1 MLWFFRLDKKP
12 DFTFW
17 NKAFI
22 RDEWLG
28 KHHFIGGFV
37 MRRQF
42 SFGSLSRLCAI
53 AMVAVLL
60 GFTAESVQGASAPS
74 LAQLIE
80 GAKKE
85 TTLRGQWS
93 QNSFGGAKGLT
104 ELVAGMN
111 KKYGLNLKAQFT
123 PGPDMQRLML
133 RLAQEAAAGQP
144 ASTDVYMG
152 NSQAVF
158 DAMKANVLKPMDW
171 SSILPR
177 KIPAEKG
184 FDPIAPDGVAV
195 AFATTVV
202 GILYN
207 SDLVKGNDVPRRLE
221 DVLNPKWKGKIA
233 STPYAAGLR
242 ELAMPGLL
250 GREYVLEFTKKLSRH
265 IGGLLRCGE
274 AERFTSGEFLM
285 LVLTCGGNDV
295 NVLQATGAPVAH
307 TVVEDGTVLHMRYA
321 GVPKHSQSPNAGAL
335 LTAYLHTPEAQALLW
350 RDDGLDLHLYPES
363 KMKKDVEKVRAAG
376 GKIALNTP
384 QWLASLQGYAETQK
398 ELEKI
403 LREGSGSK

>member
-1 MLWFFRLDKKP
+1 MMDQSRFSLTR
-12 DFTFW
+12 
-17 NKAFI
+17 
-22 RDEWLG
+22 R
-28 KHHFIGGFV
+28 GGTA
-37 MRRQF
+37 
-42 SFGSLSRLCAI
+42 GII
-53 AMVAVLL
+53 AMLLTAV
-60 GFTAESVQGASAPS
+60 TVESLHAASATS

-85 TTLRGQWS
+85 GIIRGQWS
-93 QNSFGGAKGLT
+93 QNSFGGAQGLT

-111 KKYGLNLKAQFT
+111 KKYGLNLKSQFT

-133 RLAQEAAAGQP
+133 RLVQEAVAGQP
-144 ASTDVYMG
+144 ASTDLYMG
-152 NSQAVF
+152 NSQAIF
-158 DAMKANVLKPMDW
+158 DAMKANILKPTEW
-171 SSILPR
+171 TAILPR
-177 KIPAEKG
+177 KIPPEMG
-184 FDPIAPDGVAV
+184 FDPIAPQGVAI

-207 SDLVKGNDVPRRLE
+207 TDLVKGDDIPQSLE
-221 DVLNPKWKGKIA
+221 DVLKPKWKGKIA
-233 STPYAAGLR
+233 STPYAAGFR

-250 GREYVLEFTKKLSRH
+250 GREYVIDYVKKLSRQ

-295 NVLQATGAPVAH
+295 NVLQATGAPIAH
-307 TVVEDGTVLHMRYA
+307 TVVKEGTVLHMRYA
-321 GVPKHSQSPNAGAL
+321 GVPKHSQSPNAATL
-335 LTAYLHTPEAQALLW
+335 LAAYLQTPDAQALLW
-350 RDDGLDLHLYPES
+350 REDGLDLHLYPES

-384 QWLASLQGYAETQK
+384 QWLASLKGYSETQK

-403 LREGSGSK
+403 LREGSSSK

>member
-1 MLWFFRLDKKP
+1 MIGQFRSSSRSRACLV
-12 DFTFW
+12 
-17 NKAFI
+17 
-22 RDEWLG
+22 
-28 KHHFIGGFV
+28 GFV
-37 MRRQF
+37 ALL
-42 SFGSLSRLCAI
+42 LSAALIENLHAG
-53 AMVAVLL
+53 A
-60 GFTAESVQGASAPS
+60 AEP

-93 QNSFGGAKGLT
+93 QNSFGGAKGLN

-152 NSQAVF
+152 NSQAIF
-158 DAMKANVLKPMDW
+158 DGMKANVLKPMDW
-171 SSILPR
+171 NTILPR
-177 KIPAEKG
+177 KIPTEKG
-184 FDPIAPDGVAV
+184 FEPIAPDGVAL

-207 SDLVKGNDVPRRLE
+207 SDLVKGNDIPRRLE

-233 STPYAAGLR
+233 STPSAAGFR

-250 GREYVLEFTKKLSRH
+250 GREYVIDFTKKLSRQ

-307 TVVEDGTVLHMRYA
+307 TVVEEGTVLHIRYA
-321 GVPKHSQSPNAGAL
+321 AVPKHSQSPNAGAL
-335 LTAYLHTPEAQALLW
+335 FAAYLHTPEAQAMLW
-350 RDDGLDLHLYPES
+350 KEDGLDLHLYPES

-384 QWLASLQGYAETQK
+384 QWLASLKGYAETQK

>member
-1 MLWFFRLDKKP
+1 MMDQ
-12 DFTFW
+12 
-17 NKAFI
+17 I
-22 RDEWLG
+22 R
-28 KHHFIGGFV
+28 
-37 MRRQF
+37 F
-42 SFGSLSRLCAI
+42 SSLSRFGTIGMI
-53 AMVAVLL
+53 ALLLAAV
-60 GFTAESVQGASAPS
+60 TVESLQAASAPS
-74 LAQLIE
+74 LPELVE

-85 TTLRGQWS
+85 GIIRGQWS
-93 QNSFGGAKGLT
+93 QNSFGGAKGLA

-111 KKYGLNLKAQFT
+111 KKYGLNLKSQFT

-133 RLAQEAAAGQP
+133 RVAQEAAAGQP
-144 ASTDVYMG
+144 ASTDLYMG
-152 NSQAVF
+152 NSQAIF
-158 DAMKANVLKPMDW
+158 DAMKANVLKPIDW
-171 SSILPR
+171 TAILPR
-177 KIPAEKG
+177 KLPSEPG
-184 FDPIAPDGVAV
+184 FDPIAPEGVAI

-207 SDLVKGNDVPRRLE
+207 SDLVKGNDIPRRLE

-233 STPYAAGLR
+233 STPYAAGFR
-242 ELAMPGLL
+242 ELAMPGFL
-250 GREYVLEFTKKLSRH
+250 GREYVIDFTKKLSRH

-307 TVVEDGTVLHMRYA
+307 TVVEEGTVLHIRYA

-335 LTAYLHTPEAQALLW
+335 LAAYLHTPEAQALLW
-350 RDDGLDLHLYPES
+350 RDDGLDLHVYPES

-376 GKIALNTP
+376 GKVALNTP
-384 QWLASLQGYAETQK
+384 QWLASLKGYAETQK

>member
-1 MLWFFRLDKKP
+1 M
-12 DFTFW
+12 T
-17 NKAFI
+17 
-22 RDEWLG
+22 
-28 KHHFIGGFV
+28 
-37 MRRQF
+37 RRF
-42 SFGSLSRLCAI
+42 SFDSFSRAGAI
-53 AMVAVLL
+53 VMVAMLL
-60 GFTAESVQGASAPS
+60 AAVTVKSVQAASAPS

-93 QNSFGGAKGLT
+93 QNSFGGAKGLA
-104 ELVAGMN
+104 ELVVGMN

-133 RLAQEAAAGQP
+133 RIAQEAAAGQP

-152 NSQAVF
+152 NSQAIF

-171 SSILPR
+171 SAILPR
-177 KIPAEKG
+177 KIPTEKG
-184 FDPIAPDGVAV
+184 FDPIAPEGVAL

-207 SDLVKGNDVPRRLE
+207 SDLVKGNDIPRRLE

-233 STPYAAGLR
+233 STPYAAGFR
-242 ELAMPGLL
+242 ELAMPGYL
-250 GREYVLEFTKKLSRH
+250 GREYVIDFTKKLSRH

-307 TVVEDGTVLHMRYA
+307 TVVEEGTVLHIRYA
-321 GVPKHSQSPNAGAL
+321 GIPKHSQSPNAGAL
-335 LTAYLHTPEAQALLW
+335 LAAYLHTREAQAMLW
-350 RDDGLDLHLYPES
+350 KEDGLDLHLYPES
-363 KMKKDVEKVRAAG
+363 KMKKDVDKVRAAG

-384 QWLASLQGYAETQK
+384 QWLSSLKGYSETQK

>member
-1 MLWFFRLDKKP
+1 MMDQFR
-12 DFTFW
+12 
-17 NKAFI
+17 
-22 RDEWLG
+22 
-28 KHHFIGGFV
+28 
-37 MRRQF
+37 F
-42 SFGSLSRLCAI
+42 SSLSRVGTIGII
-53 AMVAVLL
+53 AMLLTAV
-60 GFTAESVQGASAPS
+60 TVESLQAASATS
-74 LAQLIE
+74 LAQLVE

-85 TTLRGQWS
+85 GIIRGQWS
-93 QNSFGGAKGLT
+93 QNSFGGAQGLA

-111 KKYGLNLKAQFT
+111 KKYGLNLKSQFT

-133 RLAQEAAAGQP
+133 RLVQEAAAGQP
-144 ASTDVYMG
+144 ASTDLYMG
-152 NSQAVF
+152 NSQAIF
-158 DAMKANVLKPMDW
+158 DAMKANVLKPTEW
-171 SSILPR
+171 AAILPR
-177 KIPAEKG
+177 KIPPEPG
-184 FDPIAPDGVAV
+184 FDPIAPQGVAI

-207 SDLVKGNDVPRRLE
+207 TDLVKGDDIPQSLE
-221 DVLNPKWKGKIA
+221 DVLKPKWKGKIA
-233 STPYAAGLR
+233 STPYAAGFR

-250 GREYVLEFTKKLSRH
+250 GREYVLDYTKKLSRQ
-265 IGGLLRCGE
+265 IGGLVRCGE

-295 NVLQATGAPVAH
+295 NVLQATGAPIAH
-307 TVVEDGTVLHMRYA
+307 TVIKEGTVLHMRYA

-335 LTAYLHTPEAQALLW
+335 LAAYLQTPEAQALLW
-350 RDDGLDLHLYPES
+350 KEDGLDLHLYPES

-384 QWLASLQGYAETQK
+384 QWLASLKGYSETQK

>member
-1 MLWFFRLDKKP
+1 MIGQFR
-12 DFTFW
+12 
-17 NKAFI
+17 
-22 RDEWLG
+22 
-28 KHHFIGGFV
+28 
-37 MRRQF
+37 
-42 SFGSLSRLCAI
+42 FGSLNHTGTIGIAAMLLTAI
-53 AMVAVLL
+53 VV
-60 GFTAESVQGASAPS
+60 ENVQAASATS
-74 LAQLIE
+74 LAQLVE

-85 TTLRGQWS
+85 GIIRGQWS
-93 QNSFGGAKGLT
+93 QNSFGGAKGLV

-111 KKYGLNLKAQFT
+111 KKYGLNLKSQFT

-152 NSQAVF
+152 NSQAIF
-158 DAMKANVLKPMDW
+158 DAMKANVLKPMEW
-171 SSILPR
+171 TPILPR
-177 KIPAEKG
+177 KIPAEQG
-184 FDPIAPDGVAV
+184 FDPVAPEGVAV

-207 SDLVKGNDVPRRLE
+207 SDLVKGNDIPRRLE

-233 STPYAAGLR
+233 STPYAAGFR
-242 ELAMPGLL
+242 ELAMPGFL
-250 GREYVLEFTKKLSRH
+250 GREYVIEFTKKLSRQ

-307 TVVEDGTVLHMRYA
+307 TVIEEGTVLHIRYA

-350 RDDGLDLHLYPES
+350 RDDGLDLHVYPES

-384 QWLASLQGYAETQK
+384 QWLASLKGYAETQK

>member
-1 MLWFFRLDKKP
+1 MID
-12 DFTFW
+12 
-17 NKAFI
+17 
-22 RDEWLG
+22 
-28 KHHFIGGFV
+28 
-37 MRRQF
+37 Q
-42 SFGSLSRLCAI
+42 SRLSLIRRAGTAGII
-53 AMVAVLL
+53 AMLFTAVAVETLH
-60 GFTAESVQGASAPS
+60 AASATS

-85 TTLRGQWS
+85 GIIRGQWS
-93 QNSFGGAKGLT
+93 QNSFGGAQGLT

-111 KKYGLNLKAQFT
+111 KKYGLNLKSQFT

-144 ASTDVYMG
+144 ASTDLYMG
-152 NSQAVF
+152 NSQAIF
-158 DAMKANVLKPMDW
+158 DGMKANVLKPTEW
-171 SSILPR
+171 TGILPR
-177 KIPAEKG
+177 KIPSESG
-184 FDPIAPDGVAV
+184 FDPIAPQGVAI

-207 SDLVKGNDVPRRLE
+207 TDLVKGDDIPQSLE
-221 DVLNPKWKGKIA
+221 DVLKPKWKGKIA
-233 STPYAAGLR
+233 STPYAAGFR

-250 GREYVLEFTKKLSRH
+250 GREYVIDYTKKLSRQ

-295 NVLQATGAPVAH
+295 NVLQATGAPIAH
-307 TVVEDGTVLHMRYA
+307 TVVKEGTVLHIRYA

-335 LTAYLHTPEAQALLW
+335 LAAYLHTPEAQALLW
-350 RDDGLDLHLYPES
+350 REDGLDLHLYPES

-384 QWLASLQGYAETQK
+384 QWLASLKGYSETQK

>member
-1 MLWFFRLDKKP
+1 MMDQS
-12 DFTFW
+12 TFGW
-17 NKAFI
+17 ICRA
-22 RDEWLG
+22 G
-28 KHHFIGGFV
+28 TAV
-37 MRRQF
+37 M
-42 SFGSLSRLCAI
+42 I
-53 AMVAVLL
+53 ATLLTAVAV
-60 GFTAESVQGASAPS
+60 ESLQAASATP
-74 LAQLIE
+74 LAQMIE

-85 TTLRGQWS
+85 GIIRGQWS
-93 QNSFGGAKGLT
+93 QNSFGGAQGLT

-111 KKYGLNLKAQFT
+111 KKYGLNLKSQFT

-144 ASTDVYMG
+144 ASTDLYMG
-152 NSQAVF
+152 NSQAIF
-158 DAMKANVLKPMDW
+158 DAMKANVLKPTEW
-171 SSILPR
+171 SAILPR
-177 KIPAEKG
+177 KIPSEPG
-184 FDPIAPDGVAV
+184 FDPIAPQGVAI

-207 SDLVKGNDVPRRLE
+207 TDLVKGDDVPQSLE
-221 DVLNPKWKGKIA
+221 DVLKPKWKGKIA
-233 STPYAAGLR
+233 STPYAAGFR

-250 GREYVLEFTKKLSRH
+250 GREYVIDYVKKLSRQ

-295 NVLQATGAPVAH
+295 NVLQATGAPIAH
-307 TVVEDGTVLHMRYA
+307 TVVKEGTVLHMRYA
-321 GVPKHSQSPNAGAL
+321 GVPKHSQSPNAASL
-335 LTAYLHTPEAQALLW
+335 LAAYLQTPEAQALLW
-350 RDDGLDLHLYPES
+350 KEDGLDLHLYPES

-384 QWLASLQGYAETQK
+384 QWLASLKGYSETQK

-403 LREGSGSK
+403 LREGSGGK

>member
-1 MLWFFRLDKKP
+1 MMDQFR
-12 DFTFW
+12 
-17 NKAFI
+17 
-22 RDEWLG
+22 
-28 KHHFIGGFV
+28 
-37 MRRQF
+37 F
-42 SFGSLSRLCAI
+42 SSLSRVGTIGII
-53 AMVAVLL
+53 AMLLTAV
-60 GFTAESVQGASAPS
+60 TVESLPAASATS
-74 LAQLIE
+74 LAQLVE

-85 TTLRGQWS
+85 GIIRGQWS
-93 QNSFGGAKGLT
+93 QNSFGGAQGLA

-111 KKYGLNLKAQFT
+111 KKYGLNLKSQFT

-133 RLAQEAAAGQP
+133 RLVQEAAAGQP
-144 ASTDVYMG
+144 ASTDLYMG
-152 NSQAVF
+152 NSQAIF
-158 DAMKANVLKPMDW
+158 DAMKANVLKPTEW
-171 SSILPR
+171 AAILPR
-177 KIPAEKG
+177 KIPPEPG
-184 FDPIAPDGVAV
+184 FDPIAPQGVAI

-207 SDLVKGNDVPRRLE
+207 TDLVKGDDIPQSLE
-221 DVLNPKWKGKIA
+221 DVLKPKWKGKIA
-233 STPYAAGLR
+233 STPYAAGFR

-250 GREYVLEFTKKLSRH
+250 GREYVLDYTKKLSRQ
-265 IGGLLRCGE
+265 IGGLVRCGE

-295 NVLQATGAPVAH
+295 NVLQTTGAPIAH
-307 TVVEDGTVLHMRYA
+307 TVVKEGTVLHMRYA

-335 LTAYLHTPEAQALLW
+335 LAAYLQTPEAQALLW
-350 RDDGLDLHLYPES
+350 KEDGLDLHLYPES

-384 QWLASLQGYAETQK
+384 QWLASLKGYSETQK

>member
-1 MLWFFRLDKKP
+1 MIGQIRLIVISVISV
-12 DFTFW
+12 TFL
-17 NKAFI
+17 F
-22 RDEWLG
+22 
-28 KHHFIGGFV
+28 
-37 MRRQF
+37 
-42 SFGSLSRLCAI
+42 
-53 AMVAVLL
+53 
-60 GFTAESVQGASAPS
+60 AETLQAASATP

-85 TTLRGQWS
+85 GVIKGQWS
-93 QNSFGGAKGLT
+93 QNSFGGAQGLV
-104 ELVAGMN
+104 ELVTGIN
-111 KKYGLNLKAQFT
+111 KKYGLNLKSQFT

-144 ASTDVYMG
+144 ASTDLYMG

-158 DAMKANVLKPMDW
+158 DAMKANVLKPIEW
-171 SSILPR
+171 ASILPR
-177 KIPAEKG
+177 KIPPEPG

-207 SDLVKGNDVPRRLE
+207 SDLVKGADVPRRLE
-221 DVLNPKWKGKIA
+221 DVLKPKWKGKIA
-233 STPYAAGLR
+233 STPYAAGFR

-250 GREYVLEFTKKLSRH
+250 GREYVTDFTKRLSRH

-295 NVLQATGAPVAH
+295 NVLQTTGAPVAH

-321 GVPKHSQSPNAGAL
+321 GVPKHSQSPNAATL
-335 LTAYLHTPEAQALLW
+335 LAAYLHTPEAQALLW

-384 QWLASLQGYAETQK
+384 QWLASLKGYSETQK

>member
-1 MLWFFRLDKKP
+1 MMDQFR
-12 DFTFW
+12 
-17 NKAFI
+17 
-22 RDEWLG
+22 
-28 KHHFIGGFV
+28 
-37 MRRQF
+37 
-42 SFGSLSRLCAI
+42 FGSLRSFGTIGMI
-53 AMVAVLL
+53 AMLLAAVAV
-60 GFTAESVQGASAPS
+60 ESLQAASAPS
-74 LAQLIE
+74 LAELVE

-85 TTLRGQWS
+85 GIIRGQWS
-93 QNSFGGAKGLT
+93 QNSFGGAKGLA

-111 KKYGLNLKAQFT
+111 KKYGLNLKSQFT

-133 RLAQEAAAGQP
+133 RVAQEAAAGQP
-144 ASTDVYMG
+144 ASTDLYMG
-152 NSQAVF
+152 NSQAIF
-158 DAMKANVLKPMDW
+158 DAMKANVLKPIDW
-171 SSILPR
+171 TAILPR
-177 KIPAEKG
+177 KLPSEPG
-184 FDPIAPDGVAV
+184 FDPIAPEGVAI

-202 GILYN
+202 GVLYN
-207 SDLVKGNDVPRRLE
+207 SDLVKGNDIPRRLE

-233 STPYAAGLR
+233 STPYAAGFR
-242 ELAMPGLL
+242 ELAMPGFL
-250 GREYVLEFTKKLSRH
+250 GREYVIDFTKKLSRH

-307 TVVEDGTVLHMRYA
+307 TVIEEGTVLHIRYA

-335 LTAYLHTPEAQALLW
+335 LAAYLHTPEAQALLW
-350 RDDGLDLHLYPES
+350 RDDGLDLHVYPES

-384 QWLASLQGYAETQK
+384 QWLASLKGYAETQK

>member
-1 MLWFFRLDKKP
+1 MIGQFR
-12 DFTFW
+12 
-17 NKAFI
+17 
-22 RDEWLG
+22 
-28 KHHFIGGFV
+28 
-37 MRRQF
+37 
-42 SFGSLSRLCAI
+42 FGSLNHAGTIGIITMLLT
-53 AMVAVLL
+53 AVIVE
-60 GFTAESVQGASAPS
+60 GVQAASATS
-74 LAQLIE
+74 LAQLVE

-85 TTLRGQWS
+85 GIIRGQWS
-93 QNSFGGAKGLT
+93 QNSFGGAKGLV

-111 KKYGLNLKAQFT
+111 KKYGLNLKSQFT

-152 NSQAVF
+152 NSQAIF
-158 DAMKANVLKPMDW
+158 DAMKANVLKPMEW
-171 SSILPR
+171 TPILPR
-177 KIPAEKG
+177 KIPAEQG
-184 FDPIAPDGVAV
+184 FDPVAPEGVAV

-207 SDLVKGNDVPRRLE
+207 SDLVKGNDIPRRLE

-233 STPYAAGLR
+233 STPYAAGFR
-242 ELAMPGLL
+242 ELAMPGFL
-250 GREYVLEFTKKLSRH
+250 GREYVIEFTKKLSRQ

-307 TVVEDGTVLHMRYA
+307 TVIEEGTVLHIRYA

-350 RDDGLDLHLYPES
+350 RDDGLDLHVYPES

-384 QWLASLQGYAETQK
+384 QWLASLKGYAETQK

>member
-1 MLWFFRLDKKP
+1 MMDQFR
-12 DFTFW
+12 
-17 NKAFI
+17 
-22 RDEWLG
+22 
-28 KHHFIGGFV
+28 
-37 MRRQF
+37 
-42 SFGSLSRLCAI
+42 FGSLRSLGTMGMIAI
-53 AMVAVLL
+53 LLAAV
-60 GFTAESVQGASAPS
+60 TVESLQAASAPS
-74 LAQLIE
+74 LAELVE

-85 TTLRGQWS
+85 GIIRGQWS
-93 QNSFGGAKGLT
+93 QNSFGGAKGLA

-111 KKYGLNLKAQFT
+111 KKYGLNLKSQFT

-133 RLAQEAAAGQP
+133 RVAQEAAAGQP
-144 ASTDVYMG
+144 ASTDLYMG
-152 NSQAVF
+152 NSQAIF
-158 DAMKANVLKPMDW
+158 DAMKANVLKPIDW
-171 SSILPR
+171 TAILPR
-177 KIPAEKG
+177 KLPSEPG
-184 FDPIAPDGVAV
+184 FDPIAPEGVAI

-202 GILYN
+202 GVLYN
-207 SDLVKGNDVPRRLE
+207 SDLVKGNDIPRRLE

-233 STPYAAGLR
+233 STPYAAGFR
-242 ELAMPGLL
+242 ELAMPGFL
-250 GREYVLEFTKKLSRH
+250 GREYVIDFTKKLSRH

-307 TVVEDGTVLHMRYA
+307 TVVEEGTVLHIRYA

-335 LTAYLHTPEAQALLW
+335 LAAYLHTPEAQALLW
-350 RDDGLDLHLYPES
+350 RDDGLDLHVYPES

-376 GKIALNTP
+376 GKVALNTP
-384 QWLASLQGYAETQK
+384 QWLASLKGYAETQK

>member
-1 MLWFFRLDKKP
+1 MMDQSRFSSFRRAG
-12 DFTFW
+12 T
-17 NKAFI
+17 
-22 RDEWLG
+22 
-28 KHHFIGGFV
+28 
-37 MRRQF
+37 
-42 SFGSLSRLCAI
+42 I
-53 AMVAVLL
+53 AMIAMLVTAVT
-60 GFTAESVQGASAPS
+60 FESLQAASAPS
-74 LAQLIE
+74 LSELVE

-85 TTLRGQWS
+85 GIIRGQWS
-93 QNSFGGAKGLT
+93 QNSFGGAKGLA

-111 KKYGLNLKAQFT
+111 KKYGLNLKSQFT

-133 RLAQEAAAGQP
+133 RVAQEAAAGQP
-144 ASTDVYMG
+144 ASTDLYMG
-152 NSQAVF
+152 NSQAIF
-158 DAMKANVLKPMDW
+158 DAMKANVLKPIDW
-171 SSILPR
+171 TAILPR
-177 KIPAEKG
+177 KLPSEAG
-184 FDPIAPDGVAV
+184 FDPIAPEGVAL

-207 SDLVKGNDVPRRLE
+207 SDLVKGNDIPRRLE

-233 STPYAAGLR
+233 STPYAAGFR
-242 ELAMPGLL
+242 ELAMPGFL
-250 GREYVLEFTKKLSRH
+250 GREYVIDFTKKLSRH

-307 TVVEDGTVLHMRYA
+307 TVVEEGTVLHIRYA

-335 LTAYLHTPEAQALLW
+335 LAAYLHTPEAQALLW
-350 RDDGLDLHLYPES
+350 RDDGLDLHVYPES

-384 QWLASLQGYAETQK
+384 QWLASLKGYSETQK

>member
-1 MLWFFRLDKKP
+1 MMNQFR
-12 DFTFW
+12 
-17 NKAFI
+17 
-22 RDEWLG
+22 
-28 KHHFIGGFV
+28 
-37 MRRQF
+37 
-42 SFGSLSRLCAI
+42 FGSLRSLGTIGMIAI
-53 AMVAVLL
+53 LLAAV
-60 GFTAESVQGASAPS
+60 TVESLQAASAPS
-74 LAQLIE
+74 LAELVE

-85 TTLRGQWS
+85 GIIRGQWS
-93 QNSFGGAKGLT
+93 QNSFGGAKGLA

-111 KKYGLNLKAQFT
+111 KKYGLNLKSQFT

-133 RLAQEAAAGQP
+133 RVAQEAAAGQP
-144 ASTDVYMG
+144 ASTDLYMG
-152 NSQAVF
+152 NSQAIF
-158 DAMKANVLKPMDW
+158 DAMKANVLKPIDW
-171 SSILPR
+171 TAILPR
-177 KIPAEKG
+177 KLPSEPG
-184 FDPIAPDGVAV
+184 FDPIAPEGVAI

-202 GILYN
+202 GVLYN
-207 SDLVKGNDVPRRLE
+207 SDLVKGNDIPRRLE

-233 STPYAAGLR
+233 STPYAAGFR
-242 ELAMPGLL
+242 ELAMPGFL
-250 GREYVLEFTKKLSRH
+250 GREYVIDFTKKLSRH

-307 TVVEDGTVLHMRYA
+307 TVVEEGTVLHIRYA

-335 LTAYLHTPEAQALLW
+335 LAAYLHTPEAQALLW
-350 RDDGLDLHLYPES
+350 RDDGLDLHVYPES

-376 GKIALNTP
+376 GKVALNTP
-384 QWLASLQGYAETQK
+384 QWLASLKGYAETQK

>member
-1 MLWFFRLDKKP
+1 MMDQS
-12 DFTFW
+12 TFGW
-17 NKAFI
+17 ISRA
-22 RDEWLG
+22 G
-28 KHHFIGGFV
+28 TAV
-37 MRRQF
+37 M
-42 SFGSLSRLCAI
+42 I
-53 AMVAVLL
+53 ATLLTAVAVER
-60 GFTAESVQGASAPS
+60 AHAASATP

-85 TTLRGQWS
+85 TIIRGQWS
-93 QNSFGGAKGLT
+93 QNSFGGAQGLA

-111 KKYGLNLKAQFT
+111 KKYGLNLKSQFT

-133 RLAQEAAAGQP
+133 RLVQEAAAGQP
-144 ASTDVYMG
+144 ASTDLYMG
-152 NSQAVF
+152 NSQAIF
-158 DAMKANVLKPMDW
+158 DAMKSNLLKPTEW
-171 SSILPR
+171 SAILPR
-177 KIPAEKG
+177 KIPPEPG
-184 FDPIAPDGVAV
+184 FDPIAPQGVAI

-207 SDLVKGNDVPRRLE
+207 TDLVKGDDVPQSLE
-221 DVLNPKWKGKIA
+221 DVLKPKWKGKIA
-233 STPYAAGLR
+233 STPYAAGFR

-250 GREYVLEFTKKLSRH
+250 GREYVIDYVKKLSRQ

-295 NVLQATGAPVAH
+295 NVLQATGAPIAH
-307 TVVEDGTVLHMRYA
+307 TVVKEGTVLHMRYA
-321 GVPKHSQSPNAGAL
+321 GVPKHSQSPNAAAL
-335 LTAYLHTPEAQALLW
+335 LAAYLQTPEAQALLW

-376 GKIALNTP
+376 GKVALNTP
-384 QWLASLQGYAETQK
+384 QWLASLKGYSETQK

-403 LREGSGSK
+403 LREGSGGK

>member
-1 MLWFFRLDKKP
+1 MIGQFR
-12 DFTFW
+12 
-17 NKAFI
+17 
-22 RDEWLG
+22 
-28 KHHFIGGFV
+28 
-37 MRRQF
+37 
-42 SFGSLSRLCAI
+42 FGSLNHAGTIGIAAMLLTAI
-53 AMVAVLL
+53 VV
-60 GFTAESVQGASAPS
+60 ENVQAASATS
-74 LAQLIE
+74 LAQLVE

-85 TTLRGQWS
+85 GIIRGQWS
-93 QNSFGGAKGLT
+93 QNSFGGAKGLV

-111 KKYGLNLKAQFT
+111 KKYGLNLKSQFT

-152 NSQAVF
+152 NSQAIF
-158 DAMKANVLKPMDW
+158 DAMKANVLKPMEW
-171 SSILPR
+171 TPILPR
-177 KIPAEKG
+177 KIPAEQG
-184 FDPIAPDGVAV
+184 FDPVAPEGVAV

-207 SDLVKGNDVPRRLE
+207 SDLVKGNDIPRRLE

-233 STPYAAGLR
+233 STPYAAGFR
-242 ELAMPGLL
+242 ELAMPGFL
-250 GREYVLEFTKKLSRH
+250 GREYVIEFTKKLSRQ

-307 TVVEDGTVLHMRYA
+307 TVIEEGTVLHIRYA

-350 RDDGLDLHLYPES
+350 RDDGLDLHVYPES

-384 QWLASLQGYAETQK
+384 QWLASLKGYAETQK

>member
-1 MLWFFRLDKKP
+1 MMDQS
-12 DFTFW
+12 TFGW
-17 NKAFI
+17 ISRA
-22 RDEWLG
+22 G
-28 KHHFIGGFV
+28 TAV
-37 MRRQF
+37 M
-42 SFGSLSRLCAI
+42 I
-53 AMVAVLL
+53 ATLLTAVAVER
-60 GFTAESVQGASAPS
+60 AHAASATP

-85 TTLRGQWS
+85 TIIRGQWS
-93 QNSFGGAKGLT
+93 QNSFGGAQGLA

-111 KKYGLNLKAQFT
+111 KKYGLNLKSQFT

-133 RLAQEAAAGQP
+133 RLVQEAAAGQP
-144 ASTDVYMG
+144 ASTDLYMG
-152 NSQAVF
+152 NSQAIF
-158 DAMKANVLKPMDW
+158 DAMKSNLLKPTEW
-171 SSILPR
+171 SAILPR
-177 KIPAEKG
+177 KIPPEPG
-184 FDPIAPDGVAV
+184 FDPIAPQGVAI

-207 SDLVKGNDVPRRLE
+207 TDLVKGDDVPQSLE
-221 DVLNPKWKGKIA
+221 DILKPKWKGKIA
-233 STPYAAGLR
+233 STPYAAGFR

-250 GREYVLEFTKKLSRH
+250 GREYVIDYVKKLSRQ

-295 NVLQATGAPVAH
+295 NVLQATGAPIAH
-307 TVVEDGTVLHMRYA
+307 TVVKEGTVLHMRYA
-321 GVPKHSQSPNAGAL
+321 GVPKHSQSPNAAAL
-335 LTAYLHTPEAQALLW
+335 LAAYLQTPEAQALLW

-376 GKIALNTP
+376 GKVALNTP
-384 QWLASLQGYAETQK
+384 QWLASLKGYSETQK

-403 LREGSGSK
+403 LREGSGGK

>member
-1 MLWFFRLDKKP
+1 MMNQSRCSSFR
-12 DFTFW
+12 
-17 NKAFI
+17 
-22 RDEWLG
+22 
-28 KHHFIGGFV
+28 
-37 MRRQF
+37 
-42 SFGSLSRLCAI
+42 CAGTI
-53 AMVAVLL
+53 AMIAMLVTAVTFENLQ
-60 GFTAESVQGASAPS
+60 AASAPS
-74 LAQLIE
+74 LSELVE

-85 TTLRGQWS
+85 GVIRGQWS
-93 QNSFGGAKGLT
+93 QNSFGGAKGLA

-111 KKYGLNLKAQFT
+111 KKYGLNLKSQFT

-133 RLAQEAAAGQP
+133 RVAQEAAAGQP
-144 ASTDVYMG
+144 ASTDLYMG
-152 NSQAVF
+152 NSQAIF

-171 SSILPR
+171 TAILPR
-177 KIPAEKG
+177 KLPAEAG
-184 FDPIAPDGVAV
+184 FDPIAPEGVAI

-207 SDLVKGNDVPRRLE
+207 TDLVKGNDIPRRLE

-233 STPYAAGLR
+233 STPYAAGFR
-242 ELAMPGLL
+242 ELAMPGYL
-250 GREYVLEFTKKLSRH
+250 GREYVIDFTKKLSRH

-307 TVVEDGTVLHMRYA
+307 TVVEEGTVLHIRYA

-335 LTAYLHTPEAQALLW
+335 LAAYLHTPEAQALLW
-350 RDDGLDLHLYPES
+350 RDDGLDLHVYPES

-384 QWLASLQGYAETQK
+384 QWLASLKGYSETQK